1 MQAIRLSIVAALLA
15 VTSSAVSAQERVLDI
30 AAKQT
35 ATQDAKLQDW
45 RVDWRKSRNEL
56 IDRVKDLAF
65 DPSSVVVK
73 WKKEATK
80 ADIEA
85 IKLGCG
91 LRVEPIETWEIL
103 PGVEHLKVDFGNAE
117 TSIRALRE
125 MPLVDY
131 AEFDHIVHALQ
142 APNDP
147 SYGQLWGLHNVGQTV
162 NADPGIANADINAPE
177 AWAITTGSAS
187 VVIADI
193 DSGVNYN
200 HPDLAAN
207 AWLNPGEIAGNGID
221 DDGNGRIDDMRGFD
235 FFNNDADPMDDN
247 GHGTHTAGTF
257 AGVANNGVGVVGVT
271 WSCKV
276 MALKFLSGT
285 GSGATTGAIGAI
297 NYAVQKGV
305 KVSNNSWG
313 GGAFS
318 QPLFDAI
325 AASRA
330 INHVFVAAAGNDG
343 LNTDITVSYPQGY
356 AIDNIIS
363 GAASDNNDA
372 RASFSNYGATSV
384 DLAAPGVNTYS
395 TYLTTYAYL
404 NGTSMATPHVTGV
417 VALVQTLSPTWTYT
431 QVRDRI
437 LQTVRPAAAFSGITT
452 TGGVLDA
459 FAAVNIGAPINNTPV
474 VAIATPTNNAIFPV
488 GTIVSF
494 SGSATDIE
502 DGVLTASLVWT
513 SSIDGAIGAG
523 ATFSRALTAGTHT
536 ISASAT
542 DLGSRTGAASVT
554 VRIQAPP
561 PANDSCA
568 GATTLTNG
576 VAVSGSTTAATND
589 GTATCGTSTTS
600 ADVWFRYTATG
611 TSTVTIN
618 TCGSTFDTVL
628 SVYTGTCA
636 ARVQTQCNDDS
647 GAVGPC
653 PNGTT
658 SYVTFTPVA
667 NTTYLIRVAGF
678 SGAVGN
684 YTVRASGGIPTVTI
698 PTSPSTLR
706 VTRTGTNSVLTWTD
720 RSTNE
725 TLFRIER
732 QLQSGATWINTTT
745 FTVGANI
752 RTFSDPVGVGTW
764 RWRIRA
770 ENSGGVSVWTGY
782 VQQRVR

>member
-15 VTSSAVSAQERVLDI
+15 ATSSAVNAQERVLDI

-45 RVDWRKSRNEL
+45 RVAWRKSRNEL
-56 IDRVKDLAF
+56 IDNVKDLAF

-117 TSIRALRE
+117 SSIRALRE

-131 AEFDHIVHALQ
+131 AEFDHIVHANQ

-147 SYGQLWGLHNVGQTV
+147 SYGVLWGLNNVGQTV
-162 NADPGIANADINAPE
+162 NADPGIVNADINAPE
-177 AWAITTGSAS
+177 AWTITTGSAS
-187 VVIADI
+187 VVITDI

-257 AGVANNGVGVVGVT
+257 AGVANNGLGVVGVT

-318 QPLFDAI
+318 QALFDAI

-343 LNTDITVSYPQGY
+343 LNTDISVSYPQGY

-363 GAASDNNDA
+363 VAASDNNDA

-384 DLAAPGVNTYS
+384 DLAAPGVNIYS
-395 TYLTTYAYL
+395 TYLGTYAYL
-404 NGTSMATPHVTGV
+404 EGTSMATPHVTGV

-437 LQTVRPAAAFSGITT
+437 LQTIRPVAAFNGITT

-459 FAAVNIGAPINNTPV
+459 FAAVNLGAPINNTPV
-474 VAIATPTNNAIFPV
+474 VAIATPTNNSIFPV
-488 GTIVSF
+488 GSVVSF
-494 SGSATDIE
+494 SASANDVE
-502 DGVLTASLVWT
+502 DGALTALLSWT
-513 SSIDGAIGAG
+513 SSIDGVIGTG
-523 ATFSRALTAGTHT
+523 AAFSRTLTAGTH
-536 ISASAT
+536 IVSASVT
-542 DLGSRTGAASVT
+542 DSGSRTGAASVT
-554 VRIQAPP
+554 INIQAPP
-561 PANDSCA
+561 PANDPCS
-568 GATTLTNG
+568 GSILLSNG
-576 VAVSGSTTAATND
+576 VAFSGSIATATND
-589 GTATCGTSTTS
+589 GTATCGTSTTA
-600 ADVWFRYTATG
+600 ADAWFRYTAVG
-611 TSTVTIN
+611 TSTVTID

-628 SVYTGTCA
+628 SVYTGACG

-678 SGAVGN
+678 NGARGN
-684 YTVRASGGIPTVTI
+684 YTVRASGGTATVTL
-698 PTSPSTLR
+698 PTSPSNLR
-706 VTRTGTNSVLTWTD
+706 VARTGANSVLTWTD

-725 TLFRIER
+725 TLFRVER

-745 FTVGANI
+745 FTIGANVL
-752 RTFSDPVGVGTW
+752 TFSDPVGVGTW
-764 RWRIRA
+764 RWRVRA
-770 ENSGGVSVWTGY
+770 ENAAGPSVWTAY